1 VPAVRPRGGTARWI
15 TPTSG
20 PVRRAIIAAVDAL
33 LSMLAGA
40 AALGAAVVV
49 LRSFGP
55 RYRVGRLLT
64 AAPRVTVAEALA
76 LARAGRAAYVRVGG
90 RIDSEAEFE
99 DADHRPLVLRRTRV
113 QVRRGGRW
121 ADLEVAQEAVP
132 FEIREGLDGIA
143 IDGASLV
150 EGLVVVPRESV
161 GIVGDLGERI
171 PPDVPDDLP
180 ARVVVEQLSSVEHAV
195 ALGVPAIDPTG
206 QPRLGPGLGRP
217 LIVSTLEPAEAMRI
231 LAEGSTTRPRLAAGL
246 LLAAGVLVVLG
257 IVLFVLPGDALAA
270 SPQPTALAGA
280 DTRSPGEGPGFVGA
294 IGPAILAVAGIAG
307 LAIALTLAFVRL
319 TGGPRDGSP
328 RDGSPRA

>member
-1 VPAVRPRGGTARWI
+1 VPPVESGSGAVEH
-15 TPTSG
+15 
-20 PVRRAIIAAVDAL
+20 AIIPPVDAL
-33 LSMLAGA
+33 LSILAGA
-40 AALGAAVVV
+40 VAFAAAVVV

-64 AAPRVTVAEALA
+64 AAPQVTVAEAVA
-76 LARAGRAAYVRVGG
+76 LAHAGRAAYVRVSG

-113 QVRRGGRW
+113 QVRRDGRW
-121 ADLEVAQEAVP
+121 VDLEVAQEAVP
-132 FEIREGLDGIA
+132 FEIREGLDGML
-143 IDGASLV
+143 IDGASIG

-171 PPDVPDDLP
+171 PSDVPDDLP

-195 ALGVPAIDPTG
+195 ALGVPVIDPAG

-231 LAEGSTTRPRLAAGL
+231 LADGSTRRPRLAAGL
-246 LLAAGVLVVLG
+246 LAAAGLLVVIG
-257 IVLFVLPGDALAA
+257 IILLAVPGDALAA
-270 SPQPTALAGA
+270 SPAPTALVGA

-294 IGPAILAVAGIAG
+294 VGPAILAVVGVAVVAV
-307 LAIALTLAFVRL
+307 ALTLAFVRL
-319 TGGPRDGSP
+319 TGGPSDGSRRP
-328 RDGSPRA
+328 